1 MILLNFSEATEI
13 APEYT
18 GSEKKKTMILNNK
31 KYLVKFPDPN
41 RSSKLEISYIN
52 NVYSEYIGTK
62 IFELCGFETQK
73 VTLGIYDKDGK
84 KRYVCGCEDFT
95 NTTVKLIEF
104 EKFENASIEPNPYKR
119 ELKDI
124 FHIVES
130 GVYNI
135 NLRELKEK
143 FWNMFIIDCLIGNI
157 DRHNGNWGFL
167 KNIKE
172 EKLTFSPIY
181 DCGSCLFSTYTD
193 DDMEECLNNT
203 TKMLDCIK
211 NTSSAIRDKAS
222 KIKYYEFI
230 ISLENKDCNEA
241 LLRMYKKIDIDKIKE
256 LIDGIDII
264 SEIRKNF
271 YKTIIVEKYNQILTV
286 AYKKL
291 IKKSNIKMEK

>member
-1 MILLNFSEATEI
+1 MELLNFSNAVEI

-41 RSSKLEISYIN
+41 RSSKIEISYIN

-62 IFELCGFETQK
+62 VFEICGFETQK
-73 VTLGIYDKDGK
+73 VELGTYDKDGK
-84 KRYVCGCEDFT
+84 SRYVCGCEDFT
-95 NTTVKLIEF
+95 NSEVKLVEF
-104 EKFENASIEPNPYKR
+104 EKFENASIEPNPFKR

-135 NLRELKEK
+135 NLKELKEK
-143 FWNMFIIDCLIGNI
+143 FWEMFIIDCLIGNT

-193 DDMEECLNNT
+193 EEMEECLNNN

-211 NTSSAIRDKAS
+211 NTSSAIRDNGAR
-222 KIKYYEFI
+222 IKYYDFI
-230 ISLENKDCNEA
+230 TNIKNKDCNEA
-241 LLRMYKKIDIDKIKE
+241 LMRTYKKIDINKIFE
-256 LIDGIDII
+256 LIDSINII
-264 SEIRKNF
+264 TKIRRDF
-271 YKTIIVEKYNQILTV
+271 YKKVIGEKYNKILTV

-291 IKKSNIKMEK
+291 SKKEFNKVK

>member
-1 MILLNFSEATEI
+1 MELLNFSNAVEI

-18 GSEKKKTMILNNK
+18 GSEKKKTMLLNNK

-52 NVYSEYIGTK
+52 NVFSEYIGTK
-62 IFELCGFETQK
+62 VFEICGFETQK
-73 VTLGIYDKDGK
+73 VVLGIYDKDGK

-95 NTTVKLIEF
+95 NSEVKLVEF
-104 EKFENASIEPNPYKR
+104 EKFENASIEPNPFKR

-135 NLRELKEK
+135 NLDELKEK
-143 FWNMFIIDCLIGNI
+143 FWDMFIIDCLIGNT

-181 DCGSCLFSTYTD
+181 DCGSCLYSVYTD
-193 DDMEECLNNT
+193 EEMQECLENNT
-203 TKMLDCIK
+203 KMQDCVK
-211 NTSSAIRDKAS
+211 NTSSAIKSNSS

-230 ISLENKDCNEA
+230 TSLQNEDCNNA
-241 LLRMYKKIDIDKIKE
+241 LIRIYSKINIDEIFKLVNNIN
-256 LIDGIDII
+256 II
-264 SEIRKNF
+264 SNIRKEF
-271 YKTIIVEKYNQILTV
+271 YCKVIEGKYKEILTV
-286 AYKKL
+286 AYKRLNNKC
-291 IKKSNIKMEK
+291 

>member
-1 MILLNFSEATEI
+1 MELLNFSNAVEI

-41 RSSKLEISYIN
+41 KSSKIEISYIN

-62 IFELCGFETQK
+62 VFEICGFETQK
-73 VTLGIYDKDGK
+73 VELGTYDKDGK
-84 KRYVCGCEDFT
+84 SRYVCGCEDFT
-95 NTTVKLIEF
+95 NSEVKLVEF
-104 EKFENASIEPNPYKR
+104 EKFENASIEPNPFKR

-135 NLRELKEK
+135 NLKELKEK
-143 FWNMFIIDCLIGNI
+143 FWEMFIIDCLIGNT

-193 DDMEECLNNT
+193 EEMEECLNNN

-211 NTSSAIRDKAS
+211 NTSSAIRDNGAR
-222 KIKYYEFI
+222 IKYYDFI
-230 ISLENKDCNEA
+230 TNIKNKDCNEA
-241 LLRMYKKIDIDKIKE
+241 LMRTYKKIDINKIFE
-256 LIDGIDII
+256 LIDSINII
-264 SEIRKNF
+264 TKIRRDF
-271 YKTIIVEKYNQILTV
+271 YKKVIGEKYNKILTV

-291 IKKSNIKMEK
+291 SKKEFNKVK

>member
-1 MILLNFSEATEI
+1 MELLNFSEALEI

-18 GSEKKKTMILNNK
+18 GSEKKKTMILNDK

-52 NVYSEYIGTK
+52 NVYSEYLGTK
-62 IFELCGFETQK
+62 VFEICGFETQK
-73 VTLGIYDKDGK
+73 VVLGIYDKDGK
-84 KRYVCGCEDFT
+84 NRYLCGCEDFT
-95 NTTVKLIEF
+95 NSEVKLVEF
-104 EKFENASIEPNPYKR
+104 EKFENASIEPNPFKR

-135 NLRELKEK
+135 DLDELKEK
-143 FWNMFIIDCLIGNI
+143 FWDMFIIDCLIANT
-157 DRHNGNWGFL
+157 DRHNCNWGFL

-193 DDMEECLNNT
+193 EDMEQCLNNS
-203 TKMLDCIK
+203 TKILDCIK
-211 NTSSAIRDKAS
+211 NTSSAIRDNGAR
-222 KIKYYEFI
+222 IKYYEFI
-230 ISLENKDCNEA
+230 TSLENKDCNSA
-241 LLRMYKKIDIDKIKE
+241 LMRMYNKIDLNKIFDLIESIDV
-256 LIDGIDII
+256 I
-264 SEIRKNF
+264 SKIRKEF
-271 YKTIIVEKYNQILTV
+271 YKKVIEEKYNKILTV

-291 IKKSNIKMEK
+291 VKDKFTKV

>member
-1 MILLNFSEATEI
+1 MELLNFSRAVEI

-18 GSEKKKTMILNNK
+18 GSEKKKTMILNDK

-62 IFELCGFETQK
+62 VFEICGFETQK
-73 VTLGIYDKDGK
+73 VVLGMYDKDGK
-84 KRYVCGCEDFT
+84 NRYVCGCEDFT
-95 NTTVKLIEF
+95 NSKVKLVEF
-104 EKFENASIEPNPYKR
+104 EKFENASIEPNPLKR

-135 NLRELKEK
+135 DLNELEEK
-143 FWNMFIIDCLIGNI
+143 FWDMFIIDCLIGNT

-167 KNIKE
+167 KDIKE

-193 DDMEECLNNT
+193 EDMKECLDNK

-211 NTSSAIRDKAS
+211 NTSSAIRNNGA
-222 KIKYYEFI
+222 KIKYFEFI
-230 ISLENKDCNEA
+230 TGLKNEDCNKA
-241 LLRMYKKIDIDKIKE
+241 LMRVYSKINLSKIFD
-256 LIDGIDII
+256 LIDNIDII
-264 SEIRKNF
+264 SQIRKDF
-271 YKTIIVEKYNQILTV
+271 YKKVINDKYEQILTV

-291 IKKSNIKMEK
+291 NKIKGN

>member
-1 MILLNFSEATEI
+1 MELLNFSEALEI

-18 GSEKKKTMILNNK
+18 GSEKKKTMILNDK

-52 NVYSEYIGTK
+52 NVYSEYLGTK
-62 IFELCGFETQK
+62 VFEICGFETQK
-73 VTLGIYDKDGK
+73 VVLGIYDKDGK
-84 KRYVCGCEDFT
+84 NRYVCGCEDFT
-95 NTTVKLIEF
+95 NSEVKLVEF
-104 EKFENASIEPNPYKR
+104 EKFENASIEPNPFKR

-135 NLRELKEK
+135 DLDELKEK
-143 FWNMFIIDCLIGNI
+143 FWDMFIIDCLIANT

-193 DDMEECLNNT
+193 EDMEQCLNNS
-203 TKMLDCIK
+203 TKILDCIK
-211 NTSSAIRDKAS
+211 NTSSAIRDNGAR
-222 KIKYYEFI
+222 IKYYEFI
-230 ISLENKDCNEA
+230 TSLENKDCNSA
-241 LLRMYKKIDIDKIKE
+241 LMRMYNKIDLNKIFDLIESIDV
-256 LIDGIDII
+256 I
-264 SEIRKNF
+264 SKIRKEF
-271 YKTIIVEKYNQILTV
+271 YKEVIEEKYNKILTV

-291 IKKSNIKMEK
+291 VKDKFTKV